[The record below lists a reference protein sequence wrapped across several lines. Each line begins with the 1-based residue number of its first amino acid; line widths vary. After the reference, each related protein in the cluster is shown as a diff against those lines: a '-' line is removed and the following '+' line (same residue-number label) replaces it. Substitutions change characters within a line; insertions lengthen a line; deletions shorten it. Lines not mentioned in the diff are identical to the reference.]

1 MRCLL
6 APLAIALTLTL
17 IGSYPGSARAAD
29 DERLGTRG
37 RTQTAAATSAQ
48 ATSKFRARLA
58 PVPIDI
64 VMQSAIAGR
73 GMVTATLAGTTLTIA
88 GTFADLKTPATV
100 ARIHVGPK
108 GIRGPAVLDLTVSK
122 ATSGTIAGT
131 FELTPEQRDDLRS
144 SRLYVQ
150 VHSEKAPDGNLWGW
164 LLPQEGRR

>member
-1 MRCLL
+1 MRCPF
-6 APLAIALTLTL
+6 APLAIALALV
-17 IGSYPGSARAAD
+17 GSYPVSARAAA
-29 DERLGTRG
+29 DERAGARGGTHA
-37 RTQTAAATSAQ
+37 AAATLAQ
-48 ATSKFRARLA
+48 AASKFRARLA

-73 GMVTATLAGTTLTIA
+73 GTVTATLAGATLTIA
-88 GTFADLKTPATV
+88 GTFSDLKTPATV
-100 ARIHVGPK
+100 AKIHVGPK
-108 GIRGPAVLDLTVSK
+108 GIRGPAVLDLTVTK

-144 SRLYVQ
+144 GRLYVQ